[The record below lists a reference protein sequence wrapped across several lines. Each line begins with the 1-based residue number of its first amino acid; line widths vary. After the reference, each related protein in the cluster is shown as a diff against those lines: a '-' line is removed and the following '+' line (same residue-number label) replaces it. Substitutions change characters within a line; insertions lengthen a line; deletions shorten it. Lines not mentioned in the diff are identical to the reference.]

1 MVGKL
6 TAAQYADMAT
16 AIVNR
21 GTRPMANIAA
31 EFGVSREYVRQVNAK
46 FGLPT
51 GHVVSR
57 KKREKQEVE
66 KKERHEN
73 RLQRL
78 KEAHHSEW
86 LAYANAKQRCVNP
99 KRPSYKDYGG
109 RGILF
114 LFKNFREFIE
124 HIKPKPWPGL
134 TLDRID
140 NNGHYEIGNV
150 RWTTQKQQCSPGHRR
165 AKKSSVKLAL
175 ST

>member
-46 FGLPT
+46 FGLPP

-57 KKREKQEVE
+57 KKRG
-66 KKERHEN
+66 
-73 RLQRL
+73 L

-99 KRPSYKDYGG
+99 KRPTYKDYGG

-150 RWTTQKQQCSPGHRR
+150 RWTTQKQQCSTGHRR

>member
-46 FGLPT
+46 FGLPP

-57 KKREKQEVE
+57 KKRD
-66 KKERHEN
+66 
-73 RLQRL
+73 L
-78 KEAHHSEW
+78 KEAYHSEW

-150 RWTTQKQQCSPGHRR
+150 RWTTQKQQCSTGHRR